1 MNLNDLMLPCL
12 NKAIFGIECPGCGI
26 QRAISLIF
34 MGDFTSAFQMFPAIY
49 TTLLFF
55 IFLMLHLV
63 DKARNYEKIVIG
75 MAILNGVI
83 VIISYIY
90 KITN

>member
-63 DKARNYEKIVIG
+63 D
-75 MAILNGVI
+75 
-83 VIISYIY
+83 
-90 KITN
+90 